1 MSTSTTGSTTSTR
14 IAIIGSGFGGL
25 GAAIKLKDAGEH
37 DLVILERAHD
47 LGGTWRDNT
56 YPGCRCDVQS
66 NLYSF
71 SFALNPTWSQ
81 TYPSQPEI
89 FDYLKRVAAD
99 AGLGPHLRFG
109 FDVADV
115 RFSEATGR
123 WRVTS
128 TRGEELIADVVI
140 LATGGL
146 AEPKLASIDGI
157 DSFSGPLLHSAS
169 WDHSVDL
176 KGKRVGVIGT
186 GASAI
191 QIIPSIANDVEHL
204 TVFQRT
210 PAWVLPHP
218 GKVVTRRA
226 KALYARVP
234 AAQRIARWADY
245 WLREWLVVPF
255 VKRPALMAGAERKA
269 LEHLEAQVDDP
280 TLRAALTPNYRLGC
294 KRVLISDDYYP
305 AIAADSTTLETSAI
319 SKVTT
324 TGVLLEDG
332 REVPLDVLISAT
344 GFHVTDN
351 PMAAK
356 VHGRGDATLSHAYQG
371 TLPSYLGT
379 SFPGFPNLFMVTG
392 PNTALGHS
400 SMVFMIESQL
410 NYISEAIQVIDRDG
424 ASLVEP
430 SLRAASS
437 YDAKISAKLPST
449 IWGSG
454 CASWYL
460 NDQGR
465 NVTIWPDFT
474 FTYRSQTRHFVRD
487 DHVLSLGRG
496 GPPEQ

>member
-1 MSTSTTGSTTSTR
+1 MRTTTSSR
-14 IAIIGSGFGGL
+14 VAIIGSGFGGL
-25 GAAIKLKDAGEH
+25 GAAIKLKGAGEH
-37 DLVILERAHD
+37 DLVILERAQE

-71 SFALNPTWSQ
+71 SFAPNPTWSE

-89 FDYLKRVAAD
+89 LEYLKDVAAD

-109 FDVADV
+109 FDVGDV
-115 RFSEATGR
+115 RFDHDTSR
-123 WRVTS
+123 WRITS
-128 TRGEELIADVVI
+128 TRGEQHLADVVI

-146 AEPKLASIDGI
+146 AEPKLASVEGI
-157 DSFSGPLLHSAS
+157 ETFAGPLLHSAA

-176 KGKRVGVIGT
+176 RGKRVGVIGT

-191 QIIPSIANDVEHL
+191 QIVPAIADAVEHL

-210 PAWVLPHP
+210 PAWILPHP

-226 KALYARVP
+226 KALYARIP
-234 AAQRIARWADY
+234 ATQRIARWADY
-245 WLREWLVVPF
+245 WLREWLVIPF
-255 VKRPALMAGAERKA
+255 VKRPSMMAGAERKA
-269 LEHLEAQVDDP
+269 LEHLEAQIEDP
-280 TLRAALTPNYRLGC
+280 ELRASLTPSYRLGC
-294 KRVLISDDYYP
+294 KRVLISDDFYP
-305 AIAADSTTLETSAI
+305 VIARETTTLETAGI
-319 SKVTT
+319 SKITS
-324 TGVLLEDG
+324 TGALLDDG

-351 PMAAK
+351 PMAQK
-356 VHGRGDATLSHAYQG
+356 IHGRDGATLSDAYAG
-371 TLPSYLGT
+371 ALPNYLGT

-410 NYISEAIQVIDRDG
+410 NYIIEAIQVIDRSG
-424 ASLVEP
+424 AALVEP
-430 SLRAASS
+430 SVDAATS

-474 FTYRSQTRHFVRD
+474 FTYRSRTRHFVRD
-487 DHVLSLGRG
+487 DHVLSLSSSGSPTER
-496 GPPEQ
+496 